1 MDLIKPGFGL
11 VFWTVI
17 TFIILLILLRKF
29 AWKPI
34 LGAVSERE
42 EGIKE
47 ALASAE
53 NARKEMENLKADNE
67 RILQEARTERESM
80 LKEAREIK
88 ENTIARAETEAQ
100 ERANKIIEKAQ
111 AAIESEKKA
120 AMAELKNHV
129 ADLSIEIAEK
139 VVRAELSNKDRQLG
153 LVEDMLDET
162 KLN

>member
-1 MDLIKPGFGL
+1 MDLITPEFGL
-11 VFWTVI
+11 VFWTAI
-17 TFIILLILLRKF
+17 TFLFLLLILRKF

-42 EGIKE
+42 EGIKD

-53 NARKEMENLKADNE
+53 NARKEMENLTADNE
-67 RILQEARTERESM
+67 RILKEARLEREVM

-88 ENTIARAETEAQ
+88 TKMIADAKDEAQ
-100 ERANKIIEKAQ
+100 EQANKMIAQ
-111 AAIESEKKA
+111 AQMAIESEKKS

-129 ADLSIEIAEK
+129 AGLSIEIAEK
-139 VVRAELSNKDRQLG
+139 VVRQELSDKGRQLE
-153 LVEDMLDET
+153 LVESMLGEA